1 MNKRLSASNRNRPEL
16 CPRGVAIFQAL
27 SDMPE
32 KTGSFNVI
40 NHRQANNNRFNLRT
54 FDSLAMKFYGWAYF
68 MMPNN
73 MERVR

>member
-1 MNKRLSASNRNRPEL
+1 MNKRFSASNQERPKL
-16 CPRGVAIFQAL
+16 FNRGVAIFQAL

-32 KTGSFNVI
+32 KAGFFNVI

-54 FDSLAMKFYGWAYF
+54 YDSLALKFYGWAYF